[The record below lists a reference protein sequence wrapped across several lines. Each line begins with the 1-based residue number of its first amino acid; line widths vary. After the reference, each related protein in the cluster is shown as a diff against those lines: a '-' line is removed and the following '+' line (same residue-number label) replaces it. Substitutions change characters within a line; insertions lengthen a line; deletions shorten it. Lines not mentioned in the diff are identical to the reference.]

1 MYAWERAALGI
12 DSLGGIQGAI
22 DTEMRLEI
30 AGPNRTA
37 WWIATLFGP
46 DFWTH
51 WRVGLLRPTLIG
63 TTDVPVA
70 PPDPLI
76 LSWPKHLGQRTEL
89 IPTPTDKIAVSPAI
103 VAGRALAF
111 GVMGVTSDELSSGT
125 LEPDSHWILVSPT
138 DLVKRLQLHDE
149 DRVRVQLLAS
159 SYRADPPHGH

>member
-1 MYAWERAALGI
+1 MYAWERTALGI
-12 DSLGGIQGAI
+12 GSLGEIRGAV
-22 DTEMRLEI
+22 DTKMRLES

-76 LSWPKHLGQRTEL
+76 LGWPKHLGQRTEL
-89 IPTPTDKIAVSPAI
+89 IPAPTDNIAVSPAI

-111 GVMGVTSDELSSGT
+111 GVMGVTSEELSTGA
-125 LEPDSHWILVSPT
+125 LEPDSRWVLVSPT
-138 DLVKRLQLHDE
+138 DLVKRLHLDE
-149 DRVRVQLLAS
+149 GDRVRVKLLAS